1 MREKDFLKWTSID
14 LSSKLSL
21 TYVGNVTYNKSVHHP
36 TPTLPVGTG
45 KTLAIFKQISK
56 LSFQLSVQIYS
67 LLGQTEGERKTFFG
81 GCQKGDHIVR
91 LSPRAPGCHK
101 R

>member
-1 MREKDFLKWTSID
+1 MKWTSID

-21 TYVGNVTYNKSVHHP
+21 TYGGNVTYYKSVHHP

-45 KTLAIFKQISK
+45 NTWQFSKQVSK

-67 LLGQTEGERKTFFG
+67 PLGQTEGERKAIFG
-81 GCQKGDHIVR
+81 GCKNWDHIVR
-91 LSPRAPGCHK
+91 LSPRALGCHK